1 MWIFLNDAFLSV
13 VADKA
18 DPTGDRLLVRARRRG
33 DIERVFPDAEV
44 FQVAGSDYA
53 QRAWVPRQHVAVA
66 LAARVEAIDY
76 PNFKNTI
83 SDSAYHDAAMQ
94 VWSVMHAYQRHSSG
108 SS

>member
-13 VADKA
+13 VSDKA

-33 DIERVFPDAEV
+33 DIERVFLAAEV

-53 QRAWVPRQHVAVA
+53 HRAWVPRRQVAEA
-66 LAARVEAIDY
+66 LTARVDGIDY

-83 SDSAYHDAAMQ
+83 QDSDFHDAAMK
-94 VWSVMHAYQRHSSG
+94 VWGVMNRLQQRSG
-108 SS
+108 

>member
-18 DPTGDRLLVRARRRG
+18 DPRGDRLLVRARRAG
-33 DIERVFPDAEV
+33 DIERVFPMAEV
-44 FQVAGSDYA
+44 FRVAGSDYA
-53 QRAWVPRQHVAVA
+53 HRAWVPRGQVAEA

-83 SDSAYHDAAMQ
+83 EDTGYHAAAMQ
-94 VWSVMHAYQRHSSG
+94 VWGAMHRFQQRSG
-108 SS
+108 

>member
-18 DPTGDRLLVRARRRG
+18 DPTGDRLLVRARRSG
-33 DIERVFPDAEV
+33 DIERVFPEAEV
-44 FQVAGSDYA
+44 FRVAGSDYA
-53 QRAWVPRQHVAVA
+53 HRAWVPRRQVAEA

-83 SDSAYHDAAMQ
+83 QDTGYHDAAMQ
-94 VWSVMHAYQRHSSG
+94 VWGAMHRLQQQSG
-108 SS
+108 